1 LRNRRLQFLRIELK
15 LEFSRPVPLDDQ
27 KESFAMV
34 ATTSAPDR
42 TTAQQTDES
51 LRAKQL
57 EQAEELLFAGPEQG
71 GFAKVL
77 FRGEFRG
84 SALFPYPEL
93 PESQRSTV
101 EAAVDAVREFAD
113 HHIDAAAIDRDAD
126 IPRSVIDG
134 LAQLGVLGMAAP
146 QKWGGQGFSQMGYCR
161 IMEVIGGHC
170 ASTAVFV
177 NAHHS
182 IGLRALVLFGTPE
195 QQARWLPPLASGEK
209 LAAFALTEEQAG
221 SDASNVQTTARPT
234 DDGQS
239 YIINGSKRYITNG
252 AIADVL
258 TVMARTPDPR
268 GGDSKVTAFLVTPD
282 LPGFEVVE
290 ARMPKCGIRGTA
302 TARLAFHDMP
312 VPATNI
318 LGPLGKGLKVALT
331 VLDFGRTTFGASCT
345 GAAKVCL
352 AAATRHAARRRQFGR
367 PLADLELIKKKLAY
381 LAATAYAMEA
391 TTYQTAALI
400 DRGSEDYMLETA
412 ILKVFTT
419 EVLWHGVNEALQVFG
434 GQGYF
439 SSEPYERMMR
449 DARINTIGEGANEVL
464 KAFIALVGMRDIAEG
479 LKGTLEGLKKPSSFL
494 PTLWSFT
501 RDRMGRM
508 VHTPLIPVASP
519 MLRPMAD
526 SLGRRVARFGRTV
539 ERLLIANREAIL
551 DRQYIQ
557 ERIADAAI
565 ALVTSACTL
574 SRWDHSIAQLR
585 ATPAERSAAEL
596 YLRMANR
603 RFDDALRGLSHN
615 DDRLTTEA
623 ANAALDRFTA
633 NALAPE

>member
-1 LRNRRLQFLRIELK
+1 MAI
-15 LEFSRPVPLDDQ
+15 S
-27 KESFAMV
+27 
-34 ATTSAPDR
+34 TSAPDR
-42 TTAQQTDES
+42 ASSHQADEA
-51 LRAKQL
+51 LRAKQM
-57 EQAEELLFAGPEQG
+57 EQAEELLFSGREAT
-71 GFAKVL
+71 GFAKAL

-84 SALFPYPEL
+84 DALFPYPEL
-93 PESQRSTV
+93 PEKDRATV
-101 EAAVDAVREFAD
+101 EQAVAAVSEFAD
-113 HHIDAAAIDRDAD
+113 TQIDAAAIDREAD
-126 IPRSVIDG
+126 IPSSVIQG
-134 LAQLGVLGMAAP
+134 LARLGVLGMAAP
-146 QKWGGQGFSQMGYCR
+146 TKWGGQGFSQMGYCR

-170 ASTAVFV
+170 SSTAVFV

-221 SDASNVQTTARPT
+221 SDASNVQTTARPS
-234 DDGQS
+234 DDGKT
-239 YIINGSKRYITNG
+239 YILNGSKRYITNG

-268 GGDSKVTAFLVTPD
+268 GGDSKITAFLVTPD

-352 AAATRHAARRRQFGR
+352 AAATRHAANRRQFGR

-400 DRGSEDYMLETA
+400 DRGAEDYMLETA

-419 EVLWHGVNEALQVFG
+419 EVLWEGVNETLQVFG

-439 SSEPYERMMR
+439 SNEPYERMMR

-464 KAFIALVGMRDIAEG
+464 KAFIAMVGMRDIGVG
-479 LKGTLEGLKKPSSFL
+479 LKNTLDGFKKPSSFMS
-494 PTLWSFT
+494 TLWGFS
-501 RDRMGRM
+501 RDHLGRL
-508 VHTPLIPVASP
+508 VRTPVVPVVNP
-519 MLRPMAD
+519 MLRPMAE
-526 SLGRRVARFGRTV
+526 SLGRRVARFARTV
-539 ERLLIANREAIL
+539 EWVLVTHRETIL
-551 DRQYIQ
+551 DREYVQ

-565 ALVTSACTL
+565 ALVTGACTL
-574 SRWDHSIAQLR
+574 SRWDLSITQGR
-585 ATPAERSAAEL
+585 STPAERTAAEL
-596 YLRMANR
+596 YMRMAQG
-603 RFDDALRGLSHN
+603 RFDRSLQSLSQN
-615 DDRLTTEA
+615 DDSLTTA
-623 ANAALDRFTA
+623 AADS
-633 NALAPE
+633 ALAAWSDYQPSR

>member
-1 LRNRRLQFLRIELK
+1 MAI
-15 LEFSRPVPLDDQ
+15 S
-27 KESFAMV
+27 
-34 ATTSAPDR
+34 TSAPDR
-42 TTAQQTDES
+42 ASSHQADEA
-51 LRAKQL
+51 LRAKQM
-57 EQAEELLFAGPEQG
+57 EQAEELLFSGREAT
-71 GFAKVL
+71 GFAKAL

-84 SALFPYPEL
+84 DALFPYPEL
-93 PESQRSTV
+93 PEKDRATV
-101 EAAVDAVREFAD
+101 EQAVAAVSEFAD
-113 HHIDAAAIDRDAD
+113 THIDAAAIDREAD
-126 IPRSVIDG
+126 IPSSVIQG
-134 LAQLGVLGMAAP
+134 LARLGVLGMAAP
-146 QKWGGQGFSQMGYCR
+146 AKWGGQGFSQMGYCR

-170 ASTAVFV
+170 SSTAVFV

-221 SDASNVQTTARPT
+221 SDASNVQTTARPSN
-234 DDGQS
+234 DGKT
-239 YIINGSKRYITNG
+239 YILNGSKRYITNG

-268 GGDSKVTAFLVTPD
+268 GGDSKITAFLVTPD

-352 AAATRHAARRRQFGR
+352 AAATRHAANRRQFGR

-400 DRGSEDYMLETA
+400 DRGAEDYMLETA

-419 EVLWHGVNEALQVFG
+419 EVLWEGVNETLQVFG

-439 SSEPYERMMR
+439 SNEPYERMMR

-464 KAFIALVGMRDIAEG
+464 KAFIAMVGMRDIGVG
-479 LKGTLEGLKKPSSFL
+479 LKNTLDGFKKPSSFMS
-494 PTLWSFT
+494 TLWGFS
-501 RDRMGRM
+501 RDHLGRL
-508 VHTPLIPVASP
+508 VRTPVVPVVNP
-519 MLRPMAD
+519 MLRPMAE
-526 SLGRRVARFGRTV
+526 SLGRRVARFARTV
-539 ERLLIANREAIL
+539 EWVLVTHRETIL
-551 DRQYIQ
+551 DREYVQ

-565 ALVTSACTL
+565 ALVTGACTL
-574 SRWDHSIAQLR
+574 SRWDLSITQGR
-585 ATPAERSAAEL
+585 STPAERTAAEL
-596 YLRMANR
+596 YLRMAQS
-603 RFDDALRGLSHN
+603 RFDRSLQALSQN
-615 DDRLTTEA
+615 DDSLTTA
-623 ANAALDRFTA
+623 AADS
-633 NALAPE
+633 ALAAWSDYQPPR

>member
-1 LRNRRLQFLRIELK
+1 MAI
-15 LEFSRPVPLDDQ
+15 S
-27 KESFAMV
+27 
-34 ATTSAPDR
+34 TSAPDR
-42 TTAQQTDES
+42 ASSHQADEA
-51 LRAKQL
+51 LRAKQM
-57 EQAEELLFAGPEQG
+57 EQAEELLFSGREAT
-71 GFAKVL
+71 GFAKAL

-84 SALFPYPEL
+84 DALFPYPEL
-93 PESQRSTV
+93 PEKDRATV
-101 EAAVDAVREFAD
+101 EQAVAAVSEFAD
-113 HHIDAAAIDRDAD
+113 THIDAAAIDREAD
-126 IPRSVIDG
+126 IPSSVIQG
-134 LAQLGVLGMAAP
+134 LARLGVLGMAAP
-146 QKWGGQGFSQMGYCR
+146 TKWGGQGFSQMGYCR

-170 ASTAVFV
+170 SSTAVFV

-221 SDASNVQTTARPT
+221 SDASNVQTTARPS
-234 DDGQS
+234 DDGKT
-239 YIINGSKRYITNG
+239 YILNGSKRYITNG

-268 GGDSKVTAFLVTPD
+268 GGDSKITAFLVTPD

-352 AAATRHAARRRQFGR
+352 AAATRHAANRRQFGR

-400 DRGSEDYMLETA
+400 DRGAEDYMLETA

-419 EVLWHGVNEALQVFG
+419 EVLWEGVNETLQVFG

-439 SSEPYERMMR
+439 SNEPYERMMR

-464 KAFIALVGMRDIAEG
+464 KAFIAMVGMRDIGVG
-479 LKGTLEGLKKPSSFL
+479 LKNTLDGFKKPSSFMS
-494 PTLWSFT
+494 TLWGFS
-501 RDRMGRM
+501 RDHLGRL
-508 VHTPLIPVASP
+508 VRTPVVPVVNP
-519 MLRPMAD
+519 MLRPMAE
-526 SLGRRVARFGRTV
+526 SLGRRVARFARTV
-539 ERLLIANREAIL
+539 EWVLVTHRETIL
-551 DRQYIQ
+551 DREYVQ

-565 ALVTSACTL
+565 ALVTGACTL
-574 SRWDHSIAQLR
+574 SRWDLSITQGR
-585 ATPAERSAAEL
+585 STPAERTAAEL
-596 YLRMANR
+596 YLRMAQS
-603 RFDDALRGLSHN
+603 RFDRSLQALSQN
-615 DDRLTTEA
+615 DDSLTTA
-623 ANAALDRFTA
+623 AADS
-633 NALAPE
+633 ALAAWSDYQPSR

>member
-1 LRNRRLQFLRIELK
+1 M
-15 LEFSRPVPLDDQ
+15 PV
-27 KESFAMV
+27 
-34 ATTSAPDR
+34 TTSVQDR
-42 TTAQQTDES
+42 GAS
-51 LRAKQL
+51 LRAEQVQ
-57 EQAEELLFAGPEQG
+57 QAEELLFSGPARA
-71 GFAKVL
+71 GFAKAL

-84 SALFPYPEL
+84 DAIFPYPEL
-93 PESQRSTV
+93 GESERPSV
-101 EAAVDAVREFAD
+101 EEAVAAVRAFAQD
-113 HHIDAAAIDRDAD
+113 HIDAAAIDRDAD
-126 IPRSVIDG
+126 IPRPVIQG
-134 LAQLGVLGMAAP
+134 LADLGVLGMAAP
-146 QKWGGQGFSQMGYCR
+146 KEWGGRAFSQMGYCR

-182 IGLRALVLFGTPE
+182 IGIRALVLFGTPE
-195 QQARWLPPLASGEK
+195 QKARWLPPLARGEK

-221 SDASNVQTTARPT
+221 SDASNVQTRATVSA
-234 DDGQS
+234 DGQT
-239 YIINGSKRYITNG
+239 YTLNGSKRYITNG

-258 TVMARTPDPR
+258 TVMARTTGP

-290 ARMPKCGIRGTA
+290 GRMPKCGIRGTA

-312 VPATNI
+312 VPAANV
-318 LGPLGKGLKVALT
+318 LGPLGKGLKIALT

-345 GAAKVCL
+345 GLAKVCL
-352 AAATRHAARRRQFGR
+352 AAATRHAASRHQFGR

-400 DRGSEDYMLETA
+400 DRGAEDYMLETA
-412 ILKVFTT
+412 VLKVFST
-419 EVLWHGVNEALQVFG
+419 EALWHGVYETLQVFG

-439 SSEPYERMMR
+439 NNEPYERMMR

-464 KAFIALVGMRDIAEG
+464 KAFIALVGMRDIGEG
-479 LKGTLEGLKKPSSFL
+479 LKSTLDGLKSPGSFL
-494 PTLWSFT
+494 STFWTFSREHL
-501 RDRMGRM
+501 GRM
-508 VHTPLIPVASP
+508 VRTPLIPVATP
-519 MLRPMAD
+519 ALRPIAD
-526 SLGRRVARFGRTV
+526 ALGRRVARFGRTV
-539 ERLLIANREAIL
+539 ERVLIVHRESIL
-551 DRQYIQ
+551 DRQYVQ

-574 SRWDHSIAQLR
+574 SRWDHALVHQR

-603 RFDDALRGLSHN
+603 RFDDALRTLNHN

-623 ANAALDRFTA
+623 ANAALGSFA
-633 NALAPE
+633 N

>member
-1 LRNRRLQFLRIELK
+1 M
-15 LEFSRPVPLDDQ
+15 
-27 KESFAMV
+27 A
-34 ATTSAPDR
+34 
-42 TTAQQTDES
+42 
-51 LRAKQL
+51 
-57 EQAEELLFAGPEQG
+57 
-71 GFAKVL
+71 
-77 FRGEFRG
+77 
-84 SALFPYPEL
+84 
-93 PESQRSTV
+93 
-101 EAAVDAVREFAD
+101 AVREFAD
-113 HHIDAAAIDRDAD
+113 THIDAAAIDREAD

-134 LAQLGVLGMAAP
+134 LADLGVLGMAAP
-146 QKWGGQGFSQMGYCR
+146 VEWGGRGFSQMGYCR

-170 ASTAVFV
+170 AATAVFV

-195 QQARWLPPLASGEK
+195 QKARWLPPLARGEK

-221 SDASNVQTTARPT
+221 SDASNVQTTATPS
-234 DDGQS
+234 DDGQT
-239 YIINGSKRYITNG
+239 YILNGSKRYITNG

-268 GGDSKVTAFLVTPD
+268 GGESKVTAFLVTPD
-282 LPGFEVVE
+282 MPGFEVVE

-345 GAAKVCL
+345 GLAKVCL
-352 AAATRHAARRRQFGR
+352 AAAARHAASRLQFGR
-367 PLADLELIKKKLAY
+367 PLAELELIKKKIAY

-400 DRGSEDYMLETA
+400 DRGAEDYMLETA
-412 ILKVFTT
+412 ILKVFST
-419 EVLWHGVNEALQVFG
+419 EALWQGVYETLQVYG

-439 SSEPYERMMR
+439 TDEPYERMMR

-464 KAFIALVGMRDIAEG
+464 KAFIALVGMRDIGEG
-479 LKGTLEGLKKPSSFL
+479 LKATLEGLKRPGSFL

-501 RDRMGRM
+501 RGHFGRWCERPT
-508 VHTPLIPVASP
+508 VPVATP

-526 SLGRRVARFGRTV
+526 SLARRVARFGRTV
-539 ERLLIANREAIL
+539 ERLLIAHRESVL
-551 DRQYIQ
+551 ERQYIQ

-574 SRWDHSIAQLR
+574 SRWDRSSHSDR
-585 ATPAERSAAEL
+585 TTPAERSAAEL

-603 RFDDALRGLSHN
+603 RFDESLCVPEPQRRPLDDRGRPGRAIDVVGLSEQAKNGPMIEHQ
-615 DDRLTTEA
+615 RTAVSVGAILI
-623 ANAALDRFTA
+623 ALSGDCPR
-633 NALAPE
+633 

>member
-1 LRNRRLQFLRIELK
+1 M
-15 LEFSRPVPLDDQ
+15 SV
-27 KESFAMV
+27 S
-34 ATTSAPDR
+34 TSAPDR
-42 TTAQQTDES
+42 ATSQQSDETV
-51 LRAKQL
+51 RAKQVQ
-57 EQAEELLFAGPEQG
+57 QAEELLFSGPAGT
-71 GFAKVL
+71 GFAKAL
-77 FRGEFRG
+77 FRGEFHG
-84 SALFPYPEL
+84 EGLFPYPEL
-93 PESQRSTV
+93 TESERPTIEEAV
-101 EAAVDAVREFAD
+101 AAVRAFAEE
-113 HHIDAAAIDRDAD
+113 HIDAAAIDRDAD
-126 IPRSVIDG
+126 IPRSVISG
-134 LAQLGVLGMAAP
+134 LADLGVLGMTAP
-146 QKWGGQGFSQMGYCR
+146 TEWGGRGFSQMGYCR

-177 NAHHS
+177 NAHQS
-182 IGLRALVLFGTPE
+182 IGIRALVLFGTPE
-195 QQARWLPPLASGEK
+195 QKATWLPPLARGEK

-221 SDASNVQTTARPT
+221 SDASNVQTSARPSE
-234 DDGQS
+234 DGRTYFLS
-239 YIINGSKRYITNG
+239 GSKRYITNG

-302 TARLAFHDMP
+302 TAKLAFHDMP
-312 VPATNI
+312 VPASNI

-345 GAAKVCL
+345 GLAKVCL
-352 AAATRHAARRRQFGR
+352 AAAARHAANRRQFGR

-400 DRGSEDYMLETA
+400 DRGAEDYMLETA

-419 EVLWHGVNEALQVFG
+419 EVLWEGVYETLQVHG

-439 SSEPYERMMR
+439 SDEPYERMMR

-479 LKGTLEGLKKPSSFL
+479 LKGTLDGLKRPGSFL

-501 RDRMGRM
+501 SGHFGRM
-508 VHTPLIPVASP
+508 VRTPVVPVASP
-519 MLRPMAD
+519 MLRPMAEA
-526 SLGRRVARFGRTV
+526 LARRVARFGRTV
-539 ERLLIANREAIL
+539 EHVLIKKREAVL
-551 DRQYIQ
+551 ERQYIQ

-574 SRWDHSIAQLR
+574 SRWDRSIVLNR
-585 ATPAERSAAEL
+585 ATPSERSAAEL

-603 RFDDALRGLSHN
+603 RFDTALHSLNHN
-615 DDRLTTEA
+615 DDRLTTETA
-623 ANAALDRFTA
+623 DDALRSFTA
-633 NALAPE
+633 YSPRP